1 MATTL
6 IFGLCFSI
14 PIVLLGICF
23 TCPLLHFLQV
33 PTEVMEMTTIYL
45 RIIFLGTP
53 FTYFYNALASA
64 LKSIGDSKTP
74 LKFLMIS
81 SLLNGVLD
89 IIFIGFLGFGI
100 VCSAMTTVIAEAIS
114 AVLSIAY
121 IYKKV
126 PTLRLNRKEWYVDKT
141 LLKKTLQYGS
151 ITALQQACQPIG
163 KLMIQGS
170 INTLGVNTI
179 AAYNAVTRMDDF
191 VFTPEQSIAHGITT
205 FVAQNRGAKKEK
217 RIGEGFRHG
226 LKLEFFYWIFICS
239 FTLLLHKPIIGLF
252 VSNKNGETMIKIGSQ
267 YLITMAFFYLFP
279 AFTNGIQGFFRGM
292 GNMRVT
298 LLCTFIQTSL
308 RVIFTFLLVPRMGI
322 YGVCFACAIGW
333 SAMLFYEVPYYFYSM
348 RKRQN

>member
-23 TCPLLHFLQV
+23 TRPLLHLLQV

-141 LLKKTLQYGS
+141 LLKKTLQYGWF
-151 ITALQQACQPIG
+151 
-163 KLMIQGS
+163 
-170 INTLGVNTI
+170 
-179 AAYNAVTRMDDF
+179 YNCPTTGMPAHRETDDTR
-191 VFTPEQSIAHGITT
+191 
-205 FVAQNRGAKKEK
+205 
-217 RIGEGFRHG
+217 
-226 LKLEFFYWIFICS
+226 FY
-239 FTLLLHKPIIGLF
+239 
-252 VSNKNGETMIKIGSQ
+252 
-267 YLITMAFFYLFP
+267 
-279 AFTNGIQGFFRGM
+279 
-292 GNMRVT
+292 
-298 LLCTFIQTSL
+298 
-308 RVIFTFLLVPRMGI
+308 
-322 YGVCFACAIGW
+322 
-333 SAMLFYEVPYYFYSM
+333 
-348 RKRQN
+348 